1 MGAVD
6 RQALGGVWSKAV
18 RGSGMGVDCE
28 QQRADTVFLDADASD
43 VESAKAKFAVHKAG
57 TSSASTDDMVQF
69 KTAVT
74 NVH

>member
-28 QQRADTVFLDADASD
+28 QRRADTVFLDADASD
-43 VESAKAKFAVHKAG
+43 VESVG
-57 TSSASTDDMVQF
+57 VTPSTPPEISSCHASV
-69 KTAVT
+69 A